1 MEEILQLFPKREKE
15 LIRNATASRWHV
27 LQEIRIRMNQ
37 PIELNFDWGYE
48 EIAAVRPNQY
58 CCHYIVE
65 QLSEH
70 SLYRLE
76 KELKKGYITMPSGHR
91 VGLAGSV
98 TTHNGA
104 VHIIQHIGFLNIRIA
119 KDKHG
124 VADCIMP
131 HLYDANLQHTL
142 LVGPPQSGKTT
153 MLRDIVRHVGSENR
167 YGPAKKIGV
176 IDERSEIAASIHGQ
190 PQHVLGKRTDVM
202 DACPKIEGMMMMI
215 RSMSPDVLVVDEI
228 GDERDVQAII
238 EAMHAGIIMICTAHA
253 KNLEELKERTGFKK
267 IFDMKMFKRFVLLS
281 KANVPGNVKNIYNQ
295 DFMPIDHKKRCH
307 DVQNNRGILHHNE

>member
-1 MEEILQLFPKREKE
+1 G
-15 LIRNATASRWHV
+15 SRWNV

-48 EIAAVRPNQY
+48 EIDAIYPDQL
-58 CCHYIVE
+58 CCNYIVE

-76 KELKKGYITMPSGHR
+76 KELKKGYITMSSGHR

-98 TTHNGA
+98 TTHKGS

-124 VADCIMP
+124 IADEIMP
-131 HLYDANLQHTL
+131 YLYGSKLQHTL

-153 MLRDIVRHVGSENR
+153 MLRYIIRHIGTEK
-167 YGPAKKIGV
+167 GQHPAQKVGV
-176 IDERSEIAASIHGQ
+176 IDERSEIAASIHGK
-190 PQHVLGKRTDVM
+190 PQHALGKRTDVM
-202 DACPKIEGMMMMI
+202 DACPKVEGMMMMI

-228 GDERDVQAII
+228 GDEEDVQAII
-238 EAMHAGIIMICTAHA
+238 EAMHAGIVIICTVHA
-253 KNLEELKERTGFKK
+253 KNLDDLKKRNGFKK
-267 IFDMKMFKRFVLLS
+267 IFDMKMFERFILLNRS
-281 KANVPGNVKNIYNQ
+281 KYPGEILNIYNES
-295 DFMPIDHKKRCH
+295 FVPMYHKKRCE
-307 DVQNNRGILHHNE
+307 DVQDNRSVMHHWE